1 MGDCEITVRPNGPLL
16 VQGKGITIKDAAGNV
31 YDLAGREA
39 VSLCRC
45 GQSANK
51 PFCDGNHRK
60 VNFTA
65 ESKAVDLP
73 PPSPKPPA

>member
-1 MGDCEITVRPNGPLL
+1 MGDSEITVRPNGPLL

-45 GQSANK
+45 GHSARK
-51 PFCDGNHRK
+51 PFCDGAHRGA
-60 VNFTA
+60 NFTA
-65 ESKAVDLP
+65 ESTAVALP
-73 PPSPKPPA
+73 PPPPKPQG